1 MEAKSS
7 KRRLRAP
14 NPLSDYTNT
23 ISSTTTLAS
32 ATSSQSSSS
41 STVKLKY
48 HNPKLASVID
58 YLISAL
64 NPKPSVVP
72 PLIPSIPPCPH
83 PVSSSASG
91 NFSAPLSISPFL
103 ALDGQFMVVA
113 EPADFVHI
121 YSTQAYYKVRQE
133 IDFFGEISVVLDQI
147 IPVVYIYE
155 FDPWKLPQVA
165 GEVSH
170 GDSEQW
176 FFFIPRP
183 ESEARGGR
191 PRRLTTIGY
200 WKASGSPSTVY
211 SSNSNYNRPIGHKRT
226 MGFYIGRAPRGK
238 KTEWMMN
245 EYKAIEAHADHNN
258 QLSMAASSSIP
269 RTSTPSAPT
278 LRQEFSLC
286 RVHRK
291 SKSLWAYDRRH
302 PGIEITRN
310 PGLNIQA
317 APAQGANHLNQCST
331 TSNRNPQNMGERTN
345 LSSLESSSSGG
356 HASQSSQPEQSGILP
371 MAVDD
376 EAIWDW
382 DELMDNWL

>member
-1 MEAKSS
+1 MEDLPPGY
-7 KRRLRAP
+7 RFYP
-14 NPLSDYTNT
+14 TEEE
-23 ISSTTTLAS
+23 
-32 ATSSQSSSS
+32 
-41 STVKLKY
+41 
-48 HNPKLASVID
+48 
-58 YLISAL
+58 LISFYL
-64 NPKPSVVP
+64 QNK
-72 PLIPSIPPCPH
+72 
-83 PVSSSASG
+83 
-91 NFSAPLSISPFL
+91 
-103 ALDGQFMVVA
+103 LDGRS
-113 EPADFVHI
+113 EELN
-121 YSTQAYYKVRQE
+121 R
-133 IDFFGEISVVLDQI
+133 VLDRI
-147 IPVVYIYE
+147 IPVIYIYE
-155 FDPWKLPQVA
+155 FNPWKLPQ
-165 GEVSH
+165 VSH

-176 FFFIPRP
+176 FFFIPRQ
-183 ESEARGGR
+183 ESEARGWR

-200 WKASGSPSTVY
+200 WKATGSPSTVY

-258 QLSMAASSSIP
+258 QLSMAASSSIA

-291 SKSLWAYDRRH
+291 SKSLRAFDRLH

-310 PGLNIQA
+310 PSLNIQA
-317 APAQGANHLNQCST
+317 APAQGANHLDQ
-331 TSNRNPQNMGERTN
+331 QRTN

>member
-1 MEAKSS
+1 
-7 KRRLRAP
+7 
-14 NPLSDYTNT
+14 
-23 ISSTTTLAS
+23 
-32 ATSSQSSSS
+32 
-41 STVKLKY
+41 
-48 HNPKLASVID
+48 
-58 YLISAL
+58 
-64 NPKPSVVP
+64 
-72 PLIPSIPPCPH
+72 
-83 PVSSSASG
+83 
-91 NFSAPLSISPFL
+91 
-103 ALDGQFMVVA
+103 
-113 EPADFVHI
+113 
-121 YSTQAYYKVRQE
+121 
-133 IDFFGEISVVLDQI
+133 
-147 IPVVYIYE
+147 
-155 FDPWKLPQVA
+155 
-165 GEVSH
+165 
-170 GDSEQW
+170 
-176 FFFIPRP
+176 
-183 ESEARGGR
+183 
-191 PRRLTTIGY
+191 
-200 WKASGSPSTVY
+200 
-211 SSNSNYNRPIGHKRT
+211 

-286 RVHRK
+286 RVYRK
-291 SKSLWAYDRRH
+291 SKSLRAYDRRH

-310 PGLNIQA
+310 PSLNIQA

-331 TSNRNPQNMGERTN
+331 TSNRNPQNMGQRTN

>member
-1 MEAKSS
+1 
-7 KRRLRAP
+7 
-14 NPLSDYTNT
+14 
-23 ISSTTTLAS
+23 
-32 ATSSQSSSS
+32 
-41 STVKLKY
+41 
-48 HNPKLASVID
+48 
-58 YLISAL
+58 
-64 NPKPSVVP
+64 
-72 PLIPSIPPCPH
+72 
-83 PVSSSASG
+83 
-91 NFSAPLSISPFL
+91 
-103 ALDGQFMVVA
+103 
-113 EPADFVHI
+113 
-121 YSTQAYYKVRQE
+121 
-133 IDFFGEISVVLDQI
+133 
-147 IPVVYIYE
+147 
-155 FDPWKLPQVA
+155 
-165 GEVSH
+165 
-170 GDSEQW
+170 
-176 FFFIPRP
+176 
-183 ESEARGGR
+183 
-191 PRRLTTIGY
+191 
-200 WKASGSPSTVY
+200 
-211 SSNSNYNRPIGHKRT
+211 